1 MPETQVQSLCRDTP
15 EKGMAIHSSIVA
27 WKIPWTDE
35 PGGLQSMG
43 SQRVGHDCVTNTTG
57 QAMLKI
63 LLLLKGTEYLQHKGS
78 VRDGGYIWP
87 PMFLVHLSPEPV
99 VFLLLN
105 VEDHRHWFLL
115 NSCSNQ
121 YYSLLL
127 RCSRSTQSPH
137 RPLKHSFSS
146 AFFLSFLPL
155 PYSLLSH
162 SPSCSNSLFL
172 IYFSFQFVF

>member
-1 MPETQVQSLCRDTP
+1 MPETQVRSLCKDTP
-15 EKGMAIHSSIVA
+15 ETGMAIHSSIFA

-43 SQRVGHDCVTNTTG
+43 SQTVGHDCVTNTTG

-78 VRDGGYIWP
+78 VRDGSYIWP

-99 VFLLLN
+99 VFLLLT
-105 VEDHRHWFLL
+105 VEDHRHWILL
-115 NSCSNQ
+115 NSCSDQ

-127 RCSRSTQSPH
+127 RCSRFTQSPH

-146 AFFLSFLPL
+146 AFFFFLPL